1 MERNGIFK
9 ISDYGDGI
17 RLDTQTKN
25 LTYSGAKILAKQI
38 LRMVEKHELKI
49 KAEKK

>member
-1 MERNGIFK
+1 MKRTGVFK

-17 RLDTQTKN
+17 RLDTQTKI

-38 LRMVEKHELKI
+38 LRTVEEHEQKFSS
-49 KAEKK
+49 K

>member
-1 MERNGIFK
+1 MERTGIFK

-25 LTYSGAKILAKQI
+25 LSYSGAKILAKQI
-38 LRMVEKHELKI
+38 LRMVEEHEQKLSSK
-49 KAEKK
+49 